1 MPNSYFGTAEQTA
14 TQNIFSHHWTP
25 TLKFSGLKAQNTKD
39 KDIQLQFKIA
49 GKGCLGFYWDET
61 ITEIEVGKA
70 FYSVK
75 ITFCLKKFGLPF
87 DFVQLCIFHFRRGW
101 RQLFSP
107 RTALLKPYNSSENS
121 ILFFL

>member
-1 MPNSYFGTAEQTA
+1 MPNSYFGTAEQIA
-14 TQNIFSHHWTP
+14 TQHIFSHHWTP

-39 KDIQLQFKIA
+39 KDIQLQFKRA
-49 GKGCLGFYWDET
+49 GKGCLGFYCDET
-61 ITEIEVGKA
+61 ITEIEAGEA

-75 ITFCLKKFGLPF
+75 ITFCLKKFGPPF
-87 DFVQLCIFHFRRGW
+87 DFVHIFHFRRGW

-107 RTALLKPYNSSENS
+107 RRALLKPYYSSENS